1 MEIFGLFQLEV
12 EKSIKDFKK
21 NGITTVCFNLQVV
34 KCRTYPV
41 CDSPLAA
48 SNGAT
53 SCQ

>member
-12 EKSIKDFKK
+12 EKYIKGFKK

-34 KCRTYPV
+34 KCKAYPI
-41 CDSPLAA
+41 CDNPLAA
-48 SNGAT
+48 MNGAT